1 MGRSDPVNT
10 THPDPQIRILDDET
24 INQIAAGE
32 VVERP
37 ASVVKELVENAI
49 DAGAETI
56 RIEIWGSGGIDRI
69 RVVDDGTGMSEANAR
84 LAFMRHATSKL
95 QVIDDLHRIR
105 SMGFRGEALAS
116 IAAVA
121 RVEVVTKPGG
131 SGAVSATRLV
141 ITGGEIVE
149 EEEVGAPD
157 GTSITVEDLFY
168 NTPARKKFLKRVQ
181 TEMRH
186 IYAGME
192 QIALAHPEISFRLL
206 HNGKE
211 KITTQKNGTLLD
223 AIGALYGGDLARDLI
238 PVRGRTAYMQVE
250 GFISAPARNRPN
262 TSQILVSINNRQVSS
277 AAIARAIREGYGT
290 LLPKDRFPAAF
301 LALTIDTGLVDV
313 NVHPTKK
320 EVRISREGDLIREL
334 AVIIREALGSA
345 RLIPQASPPPMPR
358 HQHTHGSGSPPPGT
372 WRVAAPARAYHPV
385 HREQSAT
392 DAQLR
397 LTEKAAPD
405 AGAGAGT
412 LLPGMDVIGQLDC
425 AYIMVRSTAGEH
437 QELVLVDQHAAHE
450 RVLYEQVRAKRD
462 QGVRSQELL
471 VPVILTLPPKEAVA
485 VREAL
490 HLLLAEGFV
499 LEEFGK
505 DSFAVRT
512 VPVVLG
518 RQVDPEVIEDIIAD
532 VIGDDLRSADDK
544 KEGVTCI
551 IACRGA
557 IKAGAHMT
565 TEQMERLLLQ
575 LFRTNNPYTCPHGRP
590 TMVSFSR
597 ERLDG
602 MFRRT

>member
-1 MGRSDPVNT
+1 MGRSDPVKPA
-10 THPDPQIRILDDET
+10 HPDPQIRILDDET

-56 RIEIWGSGGIDRI
+56 RIEITGSGGIDRI
-69 RVVDDGTGMSEANAR
+69 RVVDDGTGMSEQNAR

-95 QVIDDLHRIR
+95 QAIDDLHRIR

-149 EEEVGAPD
+149 EGEVGAPY

-168 NTPARKKFLKRVQ
+168 NTPARKKFMKSVQ

-238 PVRGRTAYMQVE
+238 KVRGRTAYMQVE

-277 AAIARAIREGYGT
+277 APIARAIREGYGT
-290 LLPKDRFPAAF
+290 LLPKDRFPVAF

-320 EVRISREGDLIREL
+320 EVRISREGDLVRDL
-334 AVIIREALGSA
+334 VAIIREALGSA

-358 HQHTHGSGSPPPGT
+358 HQHAPGSGYTPSPGA

-392 DAQLR
+392 DTQLR
-397 LTEKAAPD
+397 LTEKAEAD
-405 AGAGAGT
+405 AGAGT
-412 LLPGMDVIGQLDC
+412 LLPGMDIIGQLDC

-437 QELVLVDQHAAHE
+437 EELVLVDQHAAHE

-471 VPVILTLPPKEAVA
+471 VPVILTLPPKEAAA

-532 VIGDDLRSADDK
+532 VIGDDLRSADDN

-565 TEQMERLLLQ
+565 PEQMERLLFQ
-575 LFRTNNPYTCPHGRP
+575 LFCTNNPYTCPHGRP

>member
-1 MGRSDPVNT
+1 MGRSDPVNPV
-10 THPDPQIRILDDET
+10 HPDPRIRILDDET

-56 RIEIWGSGGIDRI
+56 RIEISGSGGIDRI

-95 QVIDDLHRIR
+95 QAIDDLHRIR

-131 SGAVSATRLV
+131 AGAVSATRLV

-149 EEEVGAPD
+149 EGEVGAPD

-168 NTPARKKFLKRVQ
+168 NTPARKKFLKSVQ

-206 HNGKE
+206 HNGRE

-223 AIGALYGGDLARDLI
+223 AIGALYGGDIARDLI
-238 PVRGRTAYMQVE
+238 PARGRTAYMQVE
-250 GFISAPARNRPN
+250 GFISTPARNRPN
-262 TSQILVSINNRQVSS
+262 TSQILISINNRQVSS
-277 AAIARAIREGYGT
+277 AAIARAIREGYGS
-290 LLPKDRFPAAF
+290 LLPRDRFPVAF

-320 EVRISREGDLIREL
+320 EVRISREGDLVREL
-334 AVIIREALGSA
+334 AAIIREALGSA

-358 HQHTHGSGSPPPGT
+358 HQPTPGSGYTPSPGA

-392 DAQLR
+392 DTQLR
-397 LTEKAAPD
+397 LTEKASP
-405 AGAGAGT
+405 GAGTET
-412 LLPGMDVIGQLDC
+412 LLPGMDIIGQLDC
-425 AYIMVRSTAGEH
+425 AYIMVRSTAGDHE
-437 QELVLVDQHAAHE
+437 ELVLVDQHAAHE

-471 VPVILTLPPKEAVA
+471 VPVILTLPPKEAAA

-532 VIGDDLRSADDK
+532 VIGDDLRSANDK

-565 TEQMERLLLQ
+565 PEQMERLLFQ
-575 LFRTNNPYTCPHGRP
+575 LFCTNNPYTCPHGRP